1 MDAADVYVSSTHTHF
16 VYLYAYTPC
25 STKKQGEENKLQAML
40 SPWNVCDVL
49 AFLPPLLETLL
60 VVCGTS
66 WAPGSL
72 LRGYD
77 MRFFKLLRY
86 EGVYGVY

>member
-1 MDAADVYVSSTHTHF
+1 
-16 VYLYAYTPC
+16 
-25 STKKQGEENKLQAML
+25 ML
-40 SPWNVCDVL
+40 SPWNVCDAL

-60 VVCGTS
+60 VLCGS
-66 WAPGSL
+66 AAAPGSL

-86 EGVYGVY
+86 EHYYSGRWLPAAVVMVVGLHGDVRLP